1 MLASGSQEYLN
12 YILSKLSHHEGLF
25 IYCTNI
31 LTKGQLRQDIE
42 RIYAKWAALRGLQG
56 LRSRVLAHAEFGG
69 VTSAIHLISYW
80 GVEDSVFDAPP
91 ALPRVLAHIL
101 NSASPDAAGDID
113 SPPALPTETR
123 HSPVLMDSLLR
134 QEGLYNVFR
143 PDLHIACPCMF
154 KATGW
159 AERRLS
165 AKEYLRAFDSPL
177 DMDTVLLDPCRER
190 RIRSVLPR
198 GILAIVASAIFHSI
212 WSEKAGGSSTEA
224 ITSQQGQTL
233 NKEDR
238 MENEE
243 RNDSWTL
250 WAEEHSKDE
259 ALIWALAR
267 T

>member
-1 MLASGSQEYLN
+1 
-12 YILSKLSHHEGLF
+12 
-25 IYCTNI
+25 
-31 LTKGQLRQDIE
+31 
-42 RIYAKWAALRGLQG
+42 
-56 LRSRVLAHAEFGG
+56 VLAHTEFGG

-101 NSASPDAAGDID
+101 NSTSPDAAQEID

-123 HSPVLMDSLLR
+123 HSPVLTDGLLR
-134 QEGLYNVFR
+134 QEGLYDVFH
-143 PDLHIACPCMF
+143 PDLHIARPCVF

-177 DMDTVLLDPCRER
+177 DMDTVLLNPCRER

-198 GILAIVASAIFHSI
+198 GISAIVASAIFHSM
-212 WSEKAGGSSTEA
+212 WSEKAGGLNTEA

>member
-1 MLASGSQEYLN
+1 
-12 YILSKLSHHEGLF
+12 
-25 IYCTNI
+25 
-31 LTKGQLRQDIE
+31 
-42 RIYAKWAALRGLQG
+42 
-56 LRSRVLAHAEFGG
+56 V
-69 VTSAIHLISYW
+69 
-80 GVEDSVFDAPP
+80 
-91 ALPRVLAHIL
+91 
-101 NSASPDAAGDID
+101 
-113 SPPALPTETR
+113 
-123 HSPVLMDSLLR
+123 
-134 QEGLYNVFR
+134 
-143 PDLHIACPCMF
+143 F

-177 DMDTVLLDPCRER
+177 DMDTVLLNPCRER

-198 GILAIVASAIFHSI
+198 GISAIVASAIFHSM
-212 WSEKAGGSSTEA
+212 WSEKAGGLNTEA

>member
-80 GVEDSVFDAPP
+80 GIKDSVFDAPP
-91 ALPRVLAHIL
+91 ALPRVLAQIL
-101 NSASPDAAGDID
+101 NSASPDAAREID

-123 HSPVLMDSLLR
+123 HSPVLMDGLLR
-134 QEGLYNVFR
+134 QEGLYDLFR

-154 KATGW
+154 KATSW
-159 AERRLS
+159 AKRQLS

-177 DMDTVLLDPCRER
+177 NMDTVLLDPCRER

-198 GILAIVASAIFHSI
+198 GILAIIASAVFRSM
-212 WSEKAGGSSTEA
+212 WSEKAGGLST
-224 ITSQQGQTL
+224 
-233 NKEDR
+233 
-238 MENEE
+238 
-243 RNDSWTL
+243 
-250 WAEEHSKDE
+250 
-259 ALIWALAR
+259 
-267 T
+267 